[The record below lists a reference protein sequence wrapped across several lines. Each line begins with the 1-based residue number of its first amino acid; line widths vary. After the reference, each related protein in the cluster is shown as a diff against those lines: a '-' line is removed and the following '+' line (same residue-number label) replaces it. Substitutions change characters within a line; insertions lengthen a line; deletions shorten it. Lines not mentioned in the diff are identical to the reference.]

1 MHAPNQEQPSP
12 SLNCFDSITSTT
24 FNILAPIYKRLN
36 SESLESEHRECWL
49 GRNKRILDQLLHLES
64 SIVCLQE
71 FWVGNEELVNMY
83 EKRLGDAGYATYKLA
98 RTNNRG
104 DGLLTAVY
112 QQHFHVLDY
121 RQLLFNDFGDRV
133 AQLLHVKLLVHHP
146 EHETAKIQKEALV
159 VNTHLMFPHDSSY
172 SFHRLKQVYKILQN
186 IESYIDECRLLHVPI
201 ILCGD
206 WNGSRKGHVYK
217 FLQSQGFI
225 SSYDV
230 AHRYNNSD
238 ENSNKWISHRNHR
251 GNVCGVDFVWLRNP
265 RLWPT
270 PLKKGYMEAIFGN
283 LVQILLKVSKEGSD
297 PPNLFECDGGNI
309 TYSQF
314 SEGLT
319 KLGLCV
325 SDMEIKQLWE
335 KLDPDRDGLV
345 ELSGFDELTQRQQ
358 TPLHQEDENEQI
370 GVTMNPTVKVPSVK
384 STISFNIERAMLYPP
399 EVEKGI
405 WPEGYSL
412 SDHALLSVEFRPVNI
427 NVPTYD

>member
-1 MHAPNQEQPSP
+1 
-12 SLNCFDSITSTT
+12 
-24 FNILAPIYKRLN
+24 
-36 SESLESEHRECWL
+36 
-49 GRNKRILDQLLHLES
+49 
-64 SIVCLQE
+64 
-71 FWVGNEELVNMY
+71 MY
-83 EKRLGDAGYATYKLA
+83 L
-98 RTNNRG
+98 
-104 DGLLTAVY
+104 
-112 QQHFHVLDY
+112 
-121 RQLLFNDFGDRV
+121 
-133 AQLLHVKLLVHHP
+133 
-146 EHETAKIQKEALV
+146 
-159 VNTHLMFPHDSSY
+159 SSY
-172 SFHRLKQVYKILQN
+172 VGTGMVVGKVMFINFCNHKALSHHMM
-186 IESYIDECRLLHVPI
+186 LLIATTTPM
-201 ILCGD
+201 
-206 WNGSRKGHVYK
+206 KTPT
-217 FLQSQGFI
+217 
-225 SSYDV
+225 
-230 AHRYNNSD
+230 
-238 ENSNKWISHRNHR
+238 SHRNHR

-370 GVTMNPTVKVPSVK
+370 GAAMNPTVKVPSVK

-412 SDHALLSVEFRPVNI
+412 SDHALLSWFKFHLLLHPF
-427 NVPTYD
+427 